1 MSNQVPTT
9 IQDNPSNQSRS
20 SAQKTIEELLD
31 IAGVKINGNNPWD
44 IQVHNDNFY
53 KRVLS
58 NKELGLGESYM
69 DKWWD
74 CAQLDTLFDKLV
86 SANIESKM
94 RLSLHLKFNLLIA
107 RLFNQQTKMLSKK
120 VALQHYDL
128 SNELYS
134 KMLDKRMIYSCAYWK
149 NAETLDEAQ
158 EAKLDLIC
166 QKLQLEPGMTLLDVG
181 CGWGGLARY
190 AAEQYGVRVTGITLS
205 QQQCDY
211 AKEYCKDFDIQ
222 IRLLDYR
229 DINQKYD
236 RIVSVGMFEHVGHK
250 NYHHFMKIIY
260 DALDDHSL
268 FLLHTIGNN
277 ETMYA
282 TNEWVQKHIFPNSML
297 PSIAQIGNSSE
308 KLFIMEDWQSFGAYY
323 DRTLL
328 SWHQNF
334 KDHWDELK
342 SEFDERFYRMW
353 EYYLLSSAGCFRCR
367 SIQLWQIVFSRKGID
382 GVYLSPR

>member
-1 MSNQVPTT
+1 MSTQVNST
-9 IQDNPSNQSRS
+9 IQDNPSNKSRS
-20 SAQKTIEELLD
+20 SAQKTIEALLN
-31 IAGVKINGNNPWD
+31 IAGIKINGKNPWD
-44 IQVHNDNFY
+44 IQVHNDDFY
-53 KRVLS
+53 QRVLS
-58 NKELGLGESYM
+58 NNELGLGESYM

-86 SANIESKM
+86 SADVESKM
-94 RLSLHLKFNLLIA
+94 QLSMHLKFNLLFA
-107 RLFNQQTKMLSKK
+107 RLFNQQTRKLSKK

-166 QKLQLEPGMTLLDVG
+166 QKLQLEPGMTLLDIG

-190 AAEQYGVRVTGITLS
+190 AAEKYGVRVTGITLS

-229 DINQKYD
+229 DIKEKYD

-250 NYHHFMKIIY
+250 NYHHFMKIVY
-260 DALDDHSL
+260 DTLEDHSL

-282 TNEWVQKHIFPNSML
+282 TNEWVQKYIFPNSML

-308 KLFIMEDWQSFGAYY
+308 KLFVMEDWQSFGAYY
-323 DRTLL
+323 DKTLL

-334 KDHWDELK
+334 NNHWDELK
-342 SEFDERFYRMW
+342 SRFDERFYRMW

-367 SIQLWQIVFSRKGID
+367 SIQLWQIVLSRKGIN

>member
-1 MSNQVPTT
+1 MRTKRRFATCPLKVNST
-9 IQDNPSNQSRS
+9 IQDNPSNKSRS
-20 SAQKTIEELLD
+20 SAQKTIEALLN
-31 IAGVKINGNNPWD
+31 IAGIKINGKNPWD
-44 IQVHNDNFY
+44 IQVHNDDFY
-53 KRVLS
+53 QRVLS
-58 NKELGLGESYM
+58 NNELGLGESYM

-86 SANIESKM
+86 SADVESKM
-94 RLSLHLKFNLLIA
+94 QLSMHLKFNLLFA
-107 RLFNQQTKMLSKK
+107 RLFNQQTRKLSKK

-166 QKLQLEPGMTLLDVG
+166 QKLQLEPGMTLLDIG

-190 AAEQYGVRVTGITLS
+190 AAEKYGVRVTGITLS

-229 DINQKYD
+229 DIKEKYD

-250 NYHHFMKIIY
+250 NYHHFMKIVY
-260 DALDDHSL
+260 DTLEDHSL

-282 TNEWVQKHIFPNSML
+282 TNEWVQKYIFPNSML

-308 KLFIMEDWQSFGAYY
+308 KLFVMEDWQEFW
-323 DRTLL
+323 RLL
-328 SWHQNF
+328 
-334 KDHWDELK
+334 
-342 SEFDERFYRMW
+342 
-353 EYYLLSSAGCFRCR
+353 
-367 SIQLWQIVFSRKGID
+367 
-382 GVYLSPR
+382 

>member
-1 MSNQVPTT
+1 M
-9 IQDNPSNQSRS
+9 QDNPSNQSRS